1 VRFPTRI
8 MGLVP
13 VASHTRQ
20 VCRSAGRRRSPLQL
34 ERLETRDLMATTLP
48 GVSVSN
54 LTLLIQAPKP
64 SGNVAVVSIDPSN
77 HNIELTLNGQSEE
90 FSPTVVYH
98 VTYAGG
104 SGGGDTFTDN
114 TSLESL
120 EYGYGSGNHFTGGS
134 SYNYAFFYGNNNTF
148 NGAAGLY
155 SDVFEY
161 GGTND
166 TIVENQLNDNVAV
179 YT

>member
-1 VRFPTRI
+1 
-8 MGLVP
+8 MGSVP
-13 VASHTRQ
+13 VASDTRQ
-20 VCRSAGRRRSPLQL
+20 GRRSAGRRRLPLQL
-34 ERLETRDLMATTLP
+34 ERLETRDLMSAGLA

-54 LTLLIQAPKP
+54 YTLLIQAPKS
-64 SGNVAVVSIDPSN
+64 SGNVAVVSIDPTN
-77 HNIELTLNGQSEE
+77 HNIELKLNGQSEE

-98 VTYAGG
+98 VTYSGG
-104 SGGGDTFTDN
+104 KGGGDTFTDN

-120 EYGYGSGNHFTGGS
+120 EYGYGSGNNFTGGS
-134 SYNYAFFYGNNNTF
+134 SYNYTFFHGNNNSF
-148 NGAAGLY
+148 NGSAGLY

-166 TIVENQLNDNVAV
+166 TIVENKLNNNVAV